1 MANTRPP
8 GPDTSALPPRARLS
22 LGRRLVRALF
32 GGYLRAWHQFRVEGY
47 DLIPSTGP
55 ALVLTNHASLLDVPA
70 LMVADVYP
78 DSALV
83 AKASLFKLPIVRQA
97 LRAWGAIPV
106 ERQGRD
112 TAGVRALLQALR
124 AGRVVALAAEGHRSR
139 TGRLQPI
146 NTVIARLATGAGV
159 PLIPV
164 GIAGTFRA
172 LPPGAML
179 PRRHPVVLRLGRP
192 FRLERGM
199 DDATAALRIQAEIAA
214 LLPPDQQPDTDAS
227 G

>member
-1 MANTRPP
+1 MAGTRPP
-8 GPDTSALPPRARLS
+8 GPDSPPPRVRLS

-47 DLIPSTGP
+47 ELIPATGP
-55 ALVLTNHASLLDVPA
+55 ALVLTNHTSLLDVPA

-83 AKASLFKLPIVRQA
+83 AKASLFKVPIVRQA
-97 LRAWGAIPV
+97 LHAWGAIPV

-112 TAGVRALLQALR
+112 TAGVRAILRALR

-139 TGRLQPI
+139 TGRLQPV
-146 NTVIARLATGAGV
+146 NPVIARLAAGAGV
-159 PLIPV
+159 PIIPV

-172 LPPGAML
+172 LPPGSML
-179 PRRHPVVLRLGRP
+179 PRRHPVVLRLGAP
-192 FRLERGM
+192 FRLERGL
-199 DDATAALRIQAEIAA
+199 DDATAALGIQAAIAA
-214 LLPPDQQPDTDAS
+214 LLPPDQQPDAES
-227 G
+227 SA